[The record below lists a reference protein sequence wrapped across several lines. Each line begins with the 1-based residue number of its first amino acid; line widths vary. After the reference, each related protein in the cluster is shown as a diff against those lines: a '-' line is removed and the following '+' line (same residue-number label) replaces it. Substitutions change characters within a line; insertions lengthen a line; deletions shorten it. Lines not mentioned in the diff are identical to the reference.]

1 MCDYASDGVCQDG
14 GPGTINAVYSDCDLG
29 SDCADCG
36 PRNGASDDAS
46 SVVEPPPAPPHEPAG
61 SYVTIFVGVLV
72 VVIGGTLCFVYS
84 RDRASNNWPALPKEV
99 GVVVTEADVEME
111 TL

>member
-1 MCDYASDGVCQDG
+1 MCS
-14 GPGTINAVYSDCDLG
+14 TDC
-29 SDCADCG
+29 SPTA
-36 PRNGASDDAS
+36 P
-46 SVVEPPPAPPHEPAG
+46 EPPPAPPHEPAG